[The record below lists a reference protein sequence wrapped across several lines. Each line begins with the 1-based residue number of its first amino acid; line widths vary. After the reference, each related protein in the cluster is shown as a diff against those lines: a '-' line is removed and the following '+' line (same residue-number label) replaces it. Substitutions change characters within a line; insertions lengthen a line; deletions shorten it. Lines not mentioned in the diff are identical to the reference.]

1 MAVAAYL
8 ARQAF
13 IVDSEGA
20 VQVSKPASV
29 LPGKVGELTGA
40 ICDVDGVG
48 EGDGLPAPGRLPG
61 EAAEG

>member
-1 MAVAAYL
+1 L

-29 LPGKVGELTGA
+29 APGEFGA
-40 ICDVDGVG
+40 ICDVDVDGVG
-48 EGDGLPAPGRLPG
+48 EGDGLPGPGRLPG
-61 EAAEG
+61 EVPEG

>member
-1 MAVAAYL
+1 L

-29 LPGKVGELTGA
+29 APGECGA
-40 ICDVDGVG
+40 ICDVDVDGVG
-48 EGDGLPAPGRLPG
+48 EGDGLPGPGRLPG
-61 EAAEG
+61 EVPEG

>member
-1 MAVAAYL
+1 L

-29 LPGKVGELTGA
+29 LLGEFGA
-40 ICDVDGVG
+40 ICDVDVDGVG
-48 EGDGLPAPGRLPG
+48 EGEGEGDVLPGTGRLPG
-61 EAAEG
+61 EVPEG

>member
-1 MAVAAYL
+1 L

-29 LPGKVGELTGA
+29 LRGEFGA
-40 ICDVDGVG
+40 ICDVDVDVDGVG
-48 EGDGLPAPGRLPG
+48 EGDGLPGPGRLPG
-61 EAAEG
+61 EVPEG